1 MKRSESSRIVMPV
14 SSGAPVVSLAPV
26 APIEAESSLSRGPVD
41 PLVGP
46 LVESLVTVGPTQ
58 LTP

>member
-1 MKRSESSRIVMPV
+1 V